1 MSGIWQFLD
10 TLLISNTGHYDM
22 EEDEQV
28 VFTSYAW
35 GRESE
40 EIVNQIDQALQLALS
55 SPT

>member
-1 MSGIWQFLD
+1 
-10 TLLISNTGHYDM
+10 M